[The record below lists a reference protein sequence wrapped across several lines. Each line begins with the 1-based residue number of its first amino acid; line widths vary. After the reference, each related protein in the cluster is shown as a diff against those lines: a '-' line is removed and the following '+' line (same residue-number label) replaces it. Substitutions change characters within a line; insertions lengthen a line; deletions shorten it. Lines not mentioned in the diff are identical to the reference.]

1 MAAIAPASAETHTAE
16 LPPGWSDGHTPVRQT
31 IGKSGALVFRLGDA
45 HFVKSEPVSPLAE
58 LPGEIERLRWL
69 HRTGLPCPEVVATA
83 DHDGRH
89 WLMMTAIPG
98 ADLASTPDLPP
109 ATIVTLVA
117 GALRALHSV
126 DPAACLFDHRATSRI
141 ATATARFEAG
151 LYDGDIPSE
160 ADAHHAT
167 LLATRPAVEDLVVTH
182 GDACF
187 PNFMAANGRF
197 TGYIDCG
204 RLGVADRYQD
214 IALTCR
220 SLRTNFGPA
229 PIPTFLAA
237 YGIAEPDQDK
247 LAWYNLLD
255 EFF

>member
-1 MAAIAPASAETHTAE
+1 
-16 LPPGWSDGHTPVRQT
+16 
-31 IGKSGALVFRLGDA
+31 
-45 HFVKSEPVSPLAE
+45 
-58 LPGEIERLRWL
+58 
-69 HRTGLPCPEVVATA
+69 
-83 DHDGRH
+83 
-89 WLMMTAIPG
+89 
-98 ADLASTPDLPP
+98 
-109 ATIVTLVA
+109 
-117 GALRALHSV
+117 
-126 DPAACLFDHRATSRI
+126 
-141 ATATARFEAG
+141 
-151 LYDGDIPSE
+151 
-160 ADAHHAT
+160 
-167 LLATRPAVEDLVVTH
+167 
-182 GDACF
+182 
-187 PNFMAANGRF
+187 MAANGRF